1 MIVNNDIRRARGHTT
16 LPTKEG
22 LQEATTLR
30 HSNRNSY
37 YSHHKPSRPG
47 SSIDNVCRVK
57 SKPEN
62 FSRSISASRGQNST
76 SGVHHS
82 NIAAIKHVLDQ
93 QHVPDQQTSNL
104 IVYKEKLASRD
115 TDKDDGFLK
124 HKSRMDQ
131 KRQSMVSF

>member
-30 HSNRNSY
+30 HSNRNLY

-57 SKPEN
+57 SKPED
-62 FSRSISASRGQNST
+62 FSRSISASRGQNSA
-76 SGVHHS
+76 SIVHHS
-82 NIAAIKHVLDQ
+82 NIAAIKHV
-93 QHVPDQQTSNL
+93 PDQQSSNL
-104 IVYKEKLASRD
+104 TAYMEKLASRD

-124 HKSRMDQ
+124 HKSQMDQ
-131 KRQSMVSF
+131 KRQSMVSS